1 MLMRLWRDE
10 SGAILSAELVL
21 LMTVLVIG
29 MVVGVKSMGSAVMSE
44 LADVGAAVGEL
55 DQSYSYSGSQLIVDP
70 GGADIVCA
78 WTDGS
83 MFVDGPDPGDGP
95 TIEVCVDVIDAEGI

>member
-55 DQSYSYSGSQLIVDP
+55 DQSYSYSGTQLEVP
-70 GGADIVCA
+70 GAPPVVCA

-83 MFVDGPDPGDGP
+83 AWVDGPDPGDGP